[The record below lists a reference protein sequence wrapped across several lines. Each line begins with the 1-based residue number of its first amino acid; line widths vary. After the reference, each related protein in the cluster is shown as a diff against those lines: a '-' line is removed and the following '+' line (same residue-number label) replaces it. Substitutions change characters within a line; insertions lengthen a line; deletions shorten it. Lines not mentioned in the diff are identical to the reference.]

1 MEIYLLMRIIKFK
14 FLSIISVL
22 LFVGCAN
29 KSTVNTKA
37 VTINYAEPKWMSNPY
52 IDLPKG
58 TIVAVGCARRHFK
71 GRSAQKKLAI
81 SRAID
86 EIATEVKTTVNNVT
100 LRRKNNSASSMNTT
114 SMQSVDNVK
123 LKTEVISTYMDENG
137 NMCVRVKRINF

>member
-1 MEIYLLMRIIKFK
+1 MRIIKFK

-29 KSTVNTKA
+29 KSTLNTKT
-37 VTINYAEPKWMSNPY
+37 VTINYEKEPKWMSNPY

-58 TIVAVGCARRHFK
+58 TIVAVGCARIHFK